1 MDAHDRV
8 TMQNVRKDSRNLLIN
23 KRECRVLCER
33 YTPDKDPQMVE
44 DSIIFIKRGDL
55 PEYHCIGFYILFYSS
70 FFRISRIWVS
80 ISSESGVTR

>member
-1 MDAHDRV
+1 MEYVGR
-8 TMQNVRKDSRNLLIN
+8 DSWNLLSN
-23 KRECRVLCER
+23 KRECRVLCEG

-44 DSIIFIKRGDL
+44 DSIIFIKGGDL
-55 PEYHCIGFYILFYSS
+55 PEYHCIGFRVLFYSS